1 MTYVDQVKSL
11 AEWAKDFDISEGTLA
26 RWFYGYGLEAPI
38 DTSKIRLALFYGR
51 GQCEK
56 ARGATRDNALQNLQK
71 INLALEITAND

>member
-11 AEWAKDFDISEGTLA
+11 AEWAKDFDIPEGTLA

-56 ARGATRDNALQNLQK
+56 ARGATRQNAIANLQK
-71 INLALEITAND
+71 INQALQVTQ